1 MSDRHDGQARWFGW
15 SPAQRRVLTL
25 LLGILLVYLSIRFA
39 LDRSPVPDP
48 QPPEGSRAAE
58 LASRIDPNTA
68 DWQTLSAVP
77 TLGSKRA
84 KDIVAFRER
93 ARASDP
99 SKAVFR
105 TSVDLMQVRGIG
117 PATIENLRPYLIFP
131 SDSETT
137 RP

>member
-1 MSDRHDGQARWFGW
+1 MSGNPDGKARGFGW
-15 SPAQRRVLTL
+15 SPPQRRALTAL
-25 LLGILLVYLSIRFA
+25 LAVLLVYLSIRFA
-39 LDRSPVPDP
+39 LDRSQVPDP

-68 DWQTLSAVP
+68 DWQTLSAIP
-77 TLGSKRA
+77 TLGPKRA

-93 ARASDP
+93 AHASDP
-99 SKAVFR
+99 SEPVFR
-105 TSVDLMQVRGIG
+105 SSVDLMHVRGIG

-131 SDSETT
+131 SDSQTA